1 MILNQ
6 NNLLKNHLLQLKIEI
21 YKLLLLHSKRLY
33 PNYKNTNL
41 HFFLVSEIKLIKILW
56 SKNRNHPINIKI
68 PIQSMSFDVHT
79 LTQSLTRN

>member
-41 HFFLVSEIKLIKILW
+41 HFFLVSEIKLIKIL
-56 SKNRNHPINIKI
+56 
-68 PIQSMSFDVHT
+68 
-79 LTQSLTRN
+79 